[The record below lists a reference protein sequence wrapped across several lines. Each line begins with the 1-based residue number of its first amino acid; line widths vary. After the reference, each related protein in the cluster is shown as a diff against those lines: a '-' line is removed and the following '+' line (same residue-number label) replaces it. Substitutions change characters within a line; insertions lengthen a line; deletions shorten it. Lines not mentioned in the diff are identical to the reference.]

1 MRPGFIIA
9 GLFIICGPHNSSAQ
23 VNDLVFRHLTR
34 SNGLPVSIVNCLAQD
49 SAGFIWIGSNEG
61 LYRYDGFSFKS
72 FYVNPQKKNTI
83 PANWIIKI
91 YVTKKGLIWI
101 TTFGGGAALLNQ
113 DGRVLKV
120 INSSTCSLFSENSNL
135 VNDVKEDKVNNT
147 WLSSADGLFRVSAD
161 GARIE
166 RFDPGSI
173 GEQSNI
179 IRDFI
184 LDADDNLWLGTGT
197 GLRIFDTKKLSFRT
211 GAGTSVC
218 CEELKRSGF
227 LVHTLIFHHKDLWY
241 SSWLPD
247 LGYHDTAGN
256 ANTIIYSG
264 KKIQRPDHKKMANFF
279 YVDSKD
285 ALWIATSD
293 GLHLKRIGEAKI
305 SNSYYHDARDPN
317 SLVNDIVNA
326 VLEDRDGNFWFG
338 TEAGIS
344 IARPYGQWL
353 KTMSVNN
360 LQYFPFGNKTV
371 SDIIEID
378 SNRLLVGT
386 YLGDG
391 LYLTDRD
398 FKIKKHFSF
407 RTRYDWIWTHY
418 IDKPR
423 NRIFISTQ
431 EGMLLYDIKRN
442 DLKIES
448 RGVFKN
454 RYPVSSFL
462 PMSDSVIWFSR
473 FTNNITRLNLN
484 TGSYKEYDVS
494 SFGIENLPLLTE
506 KDKDNNIWLV
516 PSGAAPLQFDEHT
529 GKMVQRLERNDSA
542 QSLRKNGIY
551 FFKDLGEYFIIGYQ
565 VQGLTLYHKK
575 TRYFEHYSK
584 ADGLPSDAMKDA
596 VVAKDG
602 TLWIASRN
610 GIIHFDPRFK
620 KFKSYGFED
629 GILENY
635 FEYITQL
642 SDGRIVAGSR
652 RGIIAFHPG
661 DIEKS
666 QKQPSSPVFSNISV
680 YGHDVPMDS
689 LLPRSK
695 PLYIPHK
702 QNYFSIEFISLQ
714 YNSSRKLEYAFLLE
728 GLDKDWTF
736 AGERRSVTYS
746 KIKGGSY
753 NFRVRVREPGGD
765 WVEAK
770 QSLPVLIQTPFY
782 QQWWFYL
789 LCTALL
795 AAIVYA
801 IFRYRLQQLLKIE
814 KMRTVISG
822 DLHDEIGS
830 SLTSISIFS
839 QMAMKNLSTD
849 SKEEEYLQRIGA
861 RSRESIDKMSDIVW
875 TINPD
880 NDSLEQIVV
889 RMKNYSSEIS
899 EAKDILVHWNES
911 GKLSHVRMTMEQRK
925 NFYLLFKEVIN
936 NAIKHSRAKNIF
948 ISLIARSSEIQLRI
962 KDDGIGFAMG
972 DIHAGNGLK
981 NIKRRADTLN
991 GNLEISSLP
1000 GTGTDITLKFSVS

>member
-1 MRPGFIIA
+1 
-9 GLFIICGPHNSSAQ
+9 
-23 VNDLVFRHLTR
+23 
-34 SNGLPVSIVNCLAQD
+34 
-49 SAGFIWIGSNEG
+49 
-61 LYRYDGFSFKS
+61 
-72 FYVNPQKKNTI
+72 
-83 PANWIIKI
+83 
-91 YVTKKGLIWI
+91 
-101 TTFGGGAALLNQ
+101 
-113 DGRVLKV
+113 
-120 INSSTCSLFSENSNL
+120 
-135 VNDVKEDKVNNT
+135 
-147 WLSSADGLFRVSAD
+147 
-161 GARIE
+161 
-166 RFDPGSI
+166 
-173 GEQSNI
+173 
-179 IRDFI
+179 
-184 LDADDNLWLGTGT
+184 
-197 GLRIFDTKKLSFRT
+197 
-211 GAGTSVC
+211 
-218 CEELKRSGF
+218 
-227 LVHTLIFHHKDLWY
+227 
-241 SSWLPD
+241 
-247 LGYHDTAGN
+247 
-256 ANTIIYSG
+256 
-264 KKIQRPDHKKMANFF
+264 
-279 YVDSKD
+279 
-285 ALWIATSD
+285 
-293 GLHLKRIGEAKI
+293 
-305 SNSYYHDARDPN
+305 
-317 SLVNDIVNA
+317 
-326 VLEDRDGNFWFG
+326 
-338 TEAGIS
+338 
-344 IARPYGQWL
+344 
-353 KTMSVNN
+353 
-360 LQYFPFGNKTV
+360 
-371 SDIIEID
+371 
-378 SNRLLVGT
+378 
-386 YLGDG
+386 
-391 LYLTDRD
+391 
-398 FKIKKHFSF
+398 
-407 RTRYDWIWTHY
+407 
-418 IDKPR
+418 
-423 NRIFISTQ
+423 
-431 EGMLLYDIKRN
+431 
-442 DLKIES
+442 
-448 RGVFKN
+448 
-454 RYPVSSFL
+454 
-462 PMSDSVIWFSR
+462 
-473 FTNNITRLNLN
+473 
-484 TGSYKEYDVS
+484 
-494 SFGIENLPLLTE
+494 
-506 KDKDNNIWLV
+506 
-516 PSGAAPLQFDEHT
+516 
-529 GKMVQRLERNDSA
+529 
-542 QSLRKNGIY
+542 
-551 FFKDLGEYFIIGYQ
+551 
-565 VQGLTLYHKK
+565 
-575 TRYFEHYSK
+575 
-584 ADGLPSDAMKDA
+584 MKDA

-620 KFKSYGFED
+620 KFRSYGFED